1 MDKQSEKKRAKLNE
15 LKRKLESGQDIQRRQ
30 LITWLGDD
38 AVKQMDGLWTEQ
50 LSLRDQLATPPEQ
63 IQEYKRRLKNVNLLY
78 SRAEKYSHQK
88 RSSAEGM
95 YHQSE
100 DLGQKLIEYMHEI
113 LQTDQSLQIW
123 FDRMPDDNDCGLTPA
138 SLPQVIN
145 SRSRNNQGGGY
156 DDIKKSKR
164 EVKIDAIEQAISA
177 LDEPQVMDD
186 EIAARVARMR
196 SVLKRQE

>member
-1 MDKQSEKKRAKLNE
+1 MDRQSEKKRAKLTG
-15 LKRKLESGQDIQRRQ
+15 LKHKLESGQDIQRRQ

-38 AVKQMDGLWTEQ
+38 AVKQMDDRWKEQ
-50 LSLRDQLATPPEQ
+50 MSLRDQLASPPEQ
-63 IQEYKRRLKNVNLLY
+63 IQEYKRRLQNVNLLY
-78 SRAEKYSHQK
+78 SRAEKYSYQK
-88 RSSAEGM
+88 RSSAEDM

-100 DLGQKLIEYMHEI
+100 DLGQKLIEYMHET

-123 FDRMPDDNDCGLTPA
+123 FDRLPDGDGCRVTPV

-145 SRSRNNQGGGY
+145 SRSRYNQGGGFGRA
-156 DDIKKSKR
+156 KQSKQ
-164 EVKIDAIEQAISA
+164 EVKIAAVEQAINA

-186 EIAARVARMR
+186 DTAARFTRMR